1 VLESISCGYAIP
13 PLEWLKREHGSS
25 TAEDISE
32 KDSGI
37 MEAKEVTIPV
47 IEKEDG
53 HTNSADKSKSSRSDE
68 WETIQHQSLGESILS
83 EMLAFKWTYLD
94 KNGRSRTRP
103 KISFYEHVAPQTVS
117 RIVIVALLHHKQL
130 PNCQFDARLVGC

>member
-1 VLESISCGYAIP
+1 VLESITCGYAIP

-37 MEAKEVTIPV
+37 LEAEEGTIPV
-47 IEKEDG
+47 IEEDG
-53 HTNSADKSKSSRSDE
+53 HTNSADKCKSSRSDE
-68 WETIQHQSLGESILS
+68 WETIQHQLLGESILS
-83 EMLAFKWTYLD
+83 AMLAFKWTYLD

-117 RIVIVALLHHKQL
+117 PIVITALLY
-130 PNCQFDARLVGC
+130 P

>member
-13 PLEWLKREHGSS
+13 PLEWLKRKHGSS
-25 TAEDISE
+25 TAEDFSE
-32 KDSGI
+32 KSSGTL
-37 MEAKEVTIPV
+37 EAKEATAPV

-53 HTNSADKSKSSRSDE
+53 HTNSADNSKSSRSDE
-68 WETIQHQSLGESILS
+68 WETILHQLLGESILS

-117 RIVIVALLHHKQL
+117 RIVIIALRYPKQL
-130 PNCQFDARLVGC
+130 PTCPLFAGLVEC